1 MVVPTIFLKSRFF
14 LKSGFLKSRF
24 DCTKYSTLVDL
35 IDLMI
40 LSFTQP
46 FDHKRASKVWPLS
59 YFEVFSFTI
68 RLSLKKNKLTLY
80 AMVFY
85 NQEAKSAK
93 NKQRVKIL
101 KIHIHCSITRLDTSY
116 VKKRIINIPHII
128 LYTASMYNVH
138 IKV

>member
-1 MVVPTIFLKSRFF
+1 
-14 LKSGFLKSRF
+14 
-24 DCTKYSTLVDL
+24 
-35 IDLMI
+35 
-40 LSFTQP
+40 
-46 FDHKRASKVWPLS
+46 
-59 YFEVFSFTI
+59 
-68 RLSLKKNKLTLY
+68 
-80 AMVFY
+80 MVFY

-101 KIHIHCSITRLDTSY
+101 RIHIHCSITRLDTSY